1 MCTDAAEVVVVVA
14 QMVCAPTPVVDE
26 RARRAWG
33 IAGAAGDS
41 ERPVVVDEEFEL
53 PVMAR
58 ALSLATLDVV
68 AGDLSEVLTVEGDGE
83 VVEQLGEL
91 GGGLVAEFVG

>member
-1 MCTDAAEVVVVVA
+1 
-14 QMVCAPTPVVDE
+14 
-26 RARRAWG
+26 
-33 IAGAAGDS
+33 
-41 ERPVVVDEEFEL
+41 
-53 PVMAR
+53 MAR